1 MTGSPLDDKHVNLAQ
16 ILLKH
21 QFPKLHGFYSTLLQH
36 KESLKK
42 VTVGVQIIHI
52 NYHWL
57 TAAKFSPDEPL
68 KVYDSVNLSVT
79 NEIKYILN
87 NVFEFSEIR
96 MVTMQKQKENNICG
110 LYAIATATALVHGKD
125 PSNLQFK
132 EDQMRNHS
140 CKCLE
145 DGLLS
150 PFPTLQLCSMVCI
163 ITHQIKIRAVVSI
176 NLWYISV
183 CNT

>member
-1 MTGSPLDDKHVNLAQ
+1 MTGSPLNDKHVNLAQ
-16 ILLKH
+16 MLLQH
-21 QFPKLHGFYSTLLQH
+21 QFPKLHEFYSTLLQH

-87 NVFEFSEIR
+87 NVLNLVKLEWLQCKSKRKITS
-96 MVTMQKQKENNICG
+96 VGYMQ
-110 LYAIATATALVHGKD
+110 
-125 PSNLQFK
+125 
-132 EDQMRNHS
+132 
-140 CKCLE
+140 
-145 DGLLS
+145 
-150 PFPTLQLCSMVCI
+150 
-163 ITHQIKIRAVVSI
+163 
-176 NLWYISV
+176 
-183 CNT
+183 